1 MSAHELLRW
10 IADAAIRGG
19 LALSIGAGVAWILR
33 GQPAALRAGVWRAGL
48 LVLLLVPTAGA
59 FLPRWS
65 LPVLPSTQAHEVVV
79 ANESRSVAIPAAVE
93 AASPRRGVSNE
104 ALLVVLWLTGVLVMG
119 ARLVGSHVRLSGLL
133 RKSVPLDAGR
143 ERECR
148 AVQTDLELQQHVLY
162 RTSNAVSVPLACG
175 WARPVVLLP
184 ASFNDWSP
192 VFRRRVLV
200 HELSHLQR
208 HDPLWR
214 AVGALARVLH
224 WYHPLVWLGFD
235 RLRSESEHACD
246 EAVVR
251 SGQRPSDYAETLL
264 TIATMPAGAV
274 PQAATAMVRRNGL
287 ESRIEAILAGRGLGA
302 VGRRQRVALEM
313 VAGVVGLVLA
323 IAQPVAGGSS
333 TAPSPTPRAAGAES
347 NSWITRALSVEPV
360 AARYENDEASI
371 VRVLGAKIRI
381 VDHVGSGSAG
391 LTMPE
396 VVLENRDRTNTV
408 ASVRVAFDLP
418 TTRDRLE
425 EEIRIAPGGIA
436 TLSLEPEKWSALV
449 RRKES
454 AQLLVHVV
462 GYTFT
467 NGVSHGAA
475 ETPAPPAQPEAWTKS
490 DAVAPT
496 PRPYDDANAPS
507 PDWSG
512 PSVPAKLRNLADAPV
527 VIVEAR
533 TPQSPA
539 AGDRKGTTWL
549 PRVKIQNRSSR
560 QVVALRLRFK
570 AEPVGHGV
578 SGYQVTIEP
587 GATVELRK
595 SFWIDGRAEDMTVQL
610 LGVRFRDGTVL
621 GSMGSRIDARWP
633 WVEESPGAEY

>member
-1 MSAHELLRW
+1 MSAHELTRW

-19 LALSIGAGVAWILR
+19 LALSIAAGVAWILR
-33 GQPAALRAGVWRAGL
+33 GHPAALRAGVWRAGL
-48 LVLLLVPTAGA
+48 LVLLLVPVAGA
-59 FLPRWS
+59 LIPRWS
-65 LPVLPSTQAHEVVV
+65 LPVLPSTHAHEVLV
-79 ANESRSVAIPAAVE
+79 ANETRGVAIPDAVE
-93 AASPRRGVSNE
+93 AASSRRGMSNE
-104 ALLVVLWLTGVLVMG
+104 AWLLVLWLTGVLAMG
-119 ARLVGSHVRLSGLL
+119 ARLVGSHVRLAGLL
-133 RKSVPLDAGR
+133 RKSVPLDAR
-143 ERECR
+143 LEPECR
-148 AVQTDLELQQHVLY
+148 TVQADLALRQHVLY

-175 WARPVVLLP
+175 WTHPVVLLP
-184 ASFNDWSP
+184 DRFADWSP
-192 VFRRRVLV
+192 AFRRRVLV

-214 AVGALARVLH
+214 AVGAVARVLH
-224 WYHPLVWLGFD
+224 WYHPLAWLGFD

-251 SGQRPSDYAETLL
+251 SGQRASDYAETLL
-264 TIATMPAGAV
+264 TIATMRAGTV
-274 PQAATAMVRRNGL
+274 PQAATAMVRSNGL

-302 VGRRQRVALEM
+302 VAGRQRVALEI

-333 TAPSPTPRAAGAES
+333 TAPPPTPRAAGAES
-347 NSWITRALSVEPV
+347 NSWIGRALSVEPV
-360 AARYENDEASI
+360 VARFENDDASI
-371 VRVLGAKIRI
+371 VRVLGARVRI
-381 VDHVGSGSAG
+381 VDPVGSGSAG

-408 ASVRVAFDLP
+408 ASVRVALDLP

-425 EEIRIAPGGIA
+425 EEIRIAPGSTA
-436 TLSLEPEKWSALV
+436 TLRLPAEKWSAVV

-462 GYTFT
+462 GHTFT

-512 PSVPAKLRNLADAPV
+512 PSVPAKFRNLADASV

-533 TPQSPA
+533 TPQSPK

-549 PRVKIQNRSSR
+549 PRVKIENRSSR

-587 GATVELRK
+587 GSSVELRK
-595 SFWIDGRAEDMTVQL
+595 SFWINGRAEDMTVQL
-610 LGVRFRDGTVL
+610 LGVRFRDGTVY
-621 GSMGSRIDARWP
+621 GAMDSRIDARWP
-633 WVEESPGAEY
+633 WVEDLENAED